1 MDIEE
6 FALERIQSLY
16 ENEVEL
22 NLSDSG
28 VHPYDEVELN
38 LSDSGVHPYD
48 LRTLLSAEELDALLD
63 VELGYGH
70 THGSPELRR
79 AIAAL
84 YADRSEDEVLV
95 TTGGVEANFL
105 LVMTLVAPGE
115 KVVVVTPNYLQ
126 IAGWARA
133 AGGDVREV
141 PLRADA
147 GWSLDRAAL
156 DAVLAGGARLVT
168 LCVPNNPTGT
178 VLDADDRAWLVAR
191 AAEAGAWLH
200 VDEVYAGSD
209 MDGEAP
215 PSWADDGD
223 HVLVTNSLSKTMA
236 LPGLRLGWLVGPAA
250 EIYRAWQR
258 KDYTSIT
265 TSALSEAIAELVL
278 EPGRRAAIQARSR
291 DWLRANRDLLADWVA
306 ERDDFSFTV
315 PTAGG
320 MAFIGCDVPVTTDEF
335 AELLRAGAS
344 VLVVPGSCYGLE
356 GHIRIGIGAPP
367 AVLRAGLERIGA
379 LADSLRAA
387 SQGSSRA

>member
-28 VHPYDEVELN
+28 VHPYD
-38 LSDSGVHPYD
+38 
-48 LRTLLSAEELDALLD
+48 LRSLLD
-63 VELGYGH
+63 GDELEDLLGVELGYGH

-84 YADRSEDEVLV
+84 YANRTEDEVLV

-105 LVMTLVAPGE
+105 LVMTLVSPGE

-133 AGGDVREV
+133 AGGDVHEV

-147 GWSLDRAAL
+147 AWSLDRDAL
-156 DAVLAGGARLVT
+156 DAVLAGGAKLVT

-178 VLDADDRAWLVAR
+178 VLSADDRAWLVAR
-191 AAEAGAWLH
+191 AADAGAWLH
-200 VDEVYAGSD
+200 VDEVYAGSE
-209 MDGEAP
+209 MDGDET
-215 PSWADDGD
+215 PSWADDGA

-236 LPGLRLGWLVGPAA
+236 LPGLRLGWLLGPAE

-265 TSALSEAIAELVL
+265 TAALSEAIAVRVL
-278 EPGRRAAIQARSR
+278 APERRAAIQARSR
-291 DWLRANRDLLADWVA
+291 DWLRANRALLADWVDG
-306 ERDDFSFTV
+306 RPDFTFTV

-320 MAFIGCDVPVTTDEF
+320 MAFLACDVPVSTDAF
-335 AELLRAGAS
+335 ADLLRERAS

-367 AVLRAGLERIGA
+367 EVLRAGLERIGA
-379 LADSLRAA
+379 LADALRGDQA
-387 SQGSSRA
+387 SSRA